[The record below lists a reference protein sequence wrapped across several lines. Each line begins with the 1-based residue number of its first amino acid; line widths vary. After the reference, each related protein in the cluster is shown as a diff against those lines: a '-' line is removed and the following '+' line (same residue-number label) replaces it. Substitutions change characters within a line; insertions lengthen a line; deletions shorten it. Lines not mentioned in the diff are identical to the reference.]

1 MQIHSN
7 KGKKRNRVMSEI
19 NVTPF
24 VDVMLVLL
32 IIFMVTAP
40 MLVTGVKVDLP
51 ETSASPVSA
60 KEEPLT
66 VSIDKFDKIYLMNTQ
81 INKKDLSSKLKN
93 ILQEKKES
101 RIFIRADKRANYG
114 YVIEIMGKITEA
126 GFKKISLITDGSNAN

>member
-1 MQIHSN
+1 MQIHS
-7 KGKKRNRVMSEI
+7 KKKKHAVMSEI

-40 MLVTGVKVDLP
+40 MFVTGVKVDLP
-51 ETSASPVSA
+51 ETSTAPISA

-66 VSIDKFDKIYLMNTQ
+66 VSIDKFDKIYLMNSQ
-81 INKKDLSSKLKN
+81 IKKKDLTAKLKH
-93 ILQEKKES
+93 ILEEKKES

>member
-1 MQIHSN
+1 MQINNRKKKHS
-7 KGKKRNRVMSEI
+7 VMSEI

-40 MLVTGVKVDLP
+40 MFVTGVKVDLP
-51 ETSASPVSA
+51 ESSTSPISA

-66 VSIDKFDKIYLMNTQ
+66 VSIDKFDKIYLMNSR
-81 INKKDLSSKLKN
+81 INKKELTAKLKH
-93 ILQEKKES
+93 ILEEKKES